1 MQICVRI
8 AVADGANVALEMAN
22 INRVESNLVS
32 TTKIRALRA
41 RLMPM
46 VTYDG
51 DEEPDIG
58 LRQAVTNEID
68 LSL

>member
-1 MQICVRI
+1 
-8 AVADGANVALEMAN
+8 MAN
-22 INRVESNLVS
+22 INRVESNLVP
-32 TTKIRALRA
+32 TTKIRVLRA
-41 RLMPM
+41 RLMPL

-58 LRQAVTNEID
+58 LRQAVANEIG